1 MGERHRLLSI
11 RDRYLSCPCIAFYFM
26 IAIRPP
32 EYFPR
37 SVYMSLMQHADH
49 FVLADT
55 FQYSRQSFQ
64 NRSKLRNPNG
74 WQWITVSLKGYA
86 YGDPIRTVTVDNDDR
101 WKEKHWRA
109 FMYNY
114 RSTMYFEFYEDRFR
128 PVFDEDDH
136 EYLGAL
142 TCRTVEIQA
151 DLMDIDTTIIRA
163 SELPGEP
170 DTIGAVL
177 DALDVPDAPLLCGQ
191 DTVEVDARTDR
202 ETRVLEFDLE
212 PYHQNFEGF
221 APGMS
226 AMDFLFNYGPDAA
239 LRIADAGSVA
249 VFDPDADE

>member
-1 MGERHRLLSI
+1 
-11 RDRYLSCPCIAFYFM
+11 M

-37 SVYMSLMQHADH
+37 SAYMSLMQHADH

-128 PVFDEDDH
+128 TVFDEDDH
-136 EYLGAL
+136 NRLGAL

-151 DLMDIDTTIIRA
+151 ELMDIDTTITRA
-163 SELPGEP
+163 SDLPGEP
-170 DTIGAVL
+170 DTVGAVL
-177 DALDVPDAPLLCGQ
+177 DAMDIPDTPLLCGE
-191 DTVEVDARTDR
+191 DTVELDARNER
-202 ETRVLEFDLE
+202 ETRVLNFDLE

-221 APGMS
+221 EPGMS

-239 LRIADAGSVA
+239 VRIADAGAVA
-249 VFDPDADE
+249 VFDPDKPE